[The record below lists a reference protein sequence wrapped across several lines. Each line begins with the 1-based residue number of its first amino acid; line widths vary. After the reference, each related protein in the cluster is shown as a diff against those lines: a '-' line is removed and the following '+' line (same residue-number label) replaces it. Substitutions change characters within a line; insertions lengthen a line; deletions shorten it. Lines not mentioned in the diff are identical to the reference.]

1 MHVYIMRHGDAA
13 LDAASD
19 AQRPL
24 THCGVVES
32 QQMSRWLASQQ
43 PSFDLTLV
51 SPFLRAQQTLNAFS
65 ENVTKSGKVET
76 LDMLTPSGDAQAVGD
91 YLQGLASE
99 GVDNVMIISHLP
111 LVGYLVSTL
120 CPEQCPP
127 MFATAGIAH
136 IDYDAKSARGTLC
149 WQESPSRLA
158 AAM

>member
-24 THCGVVES
+24 TRYGVEET
-32 QQMSRWLASQQ
+32 QQMSRWLVEQQ
-43 PSFDLTLV
+43 PAFDVTLV
-51 SPFLRAQQTLNAFS
+51 SPFLRAQQTFMHFS
-65 ENVTKSGKVET
+65 ENVPQSGKVET
-76 LDMLTPSGDAQAVGD
+76 LELLTPAGDAKEVSD
-91 YLQGLASE
+91 YLHALARE
-99 GVDNVMIISHLP
+99 GVDTVMVISHLP
-111 LVGYLVSTL
+111 LVGYLVTAL

-136 IDYDAKSARGTLC
+136 IDYDVTTSRGTLC